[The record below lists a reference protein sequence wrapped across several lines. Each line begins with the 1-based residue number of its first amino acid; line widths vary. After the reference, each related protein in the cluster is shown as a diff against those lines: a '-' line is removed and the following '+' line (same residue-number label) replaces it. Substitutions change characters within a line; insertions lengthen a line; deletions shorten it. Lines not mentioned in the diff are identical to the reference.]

1 MHTHSERNAM
11 ILNSGLVRVTFS
23 CFRII
28 ALGIFLTFM
37 PLGVT
42 RVLLDGV
49 GVGVLSGKLTKQ
61 NETWSIILQSDG
73 LSFCKPLACK
83 AGGTGSTHNG
93 EVSCFSDVFQKK
105 IFRNVSK

>member
-1 MHTHSERNAM
+1 
-11 ILNSGLVRVTFS
+11 
-23 CFRII
+23 
-28 ALGIFLTFM
+28 M

-61 NETWSIILQSDG
+61 NETWSLILQSDG

-83 AGGTGSTHNG
+83 AGASTHNG
-93 EVSCFSDVFQKK
+93 EVSCLSDVFQKK
-105 IFRNVSK
+105 IFQGLRARRAYIAFLADFHFLQDQANFWQTDLYGGLCVP

>member
-1 MHTHSERNAM
+1 MHTHSERYAT

-28 ALGIFLTFM
+28 TLGIFLTFM

-61 NETWSIILQSDG
+61 NETWSLILQSDG

-83 AGGTGSTHNG
+83 AGGSTHNG
-93 EVSCFSDVFQKK
+93 EISCFSDVFQKK